1 MNIMKTFKLDNE
13 PKIETGFTVPENYF
27 EDFSIKMMQQLP
39 ENNEPKVI
47 SIFARKKT
55 WMYAAAAVMVLA
67 LSLPIYNNYFSH
79 SSEIDSVTLENYITY
94 QSTVSDTDIV
104 NLLDEQ
110 DIQKMN
116 IDLNIE
122 DITIENEL
130 SENNNLEQ
138 YLLN

>member
-1 MNIMKTFKLDNE
+1 MKTFKLDNE
-13 PKIETGFTVPENYF
+13 PKIKTGFTVPENYF

-39 ENNEPKVI
+39 QNEPKVI

-55 WMYAAAAVMVLA
+55 WMYAAAAILVLA
-67 LSLPIYNNYFSH
+67 LSLPIYTNYFSH
-79 SSEIDSVTLENYITY
+79 SSEIDEATLENYITY
-94 QSTVSDTDIV
+94 QSTVSDTDLV

-110 DIQKMN
+110 DIQKMSV
-116 IDLNIE
+116 DLDIE

-130 SENNNLEQ
+130 SQNKNLEQ

>member
-1 MNIMKTFKLDNE
+1 MKTFKLDNE
-13 PKIETGFTVPENYF
+13 PKIKTGFTVPENYF
-27 EDFSIKMMQQLP
+27 EDFSTKMMQQLP
-39 ENNEPKVI
+39 ENEPKVI

-55 WMYAAAAVMVLA
+55 WMYAAAAILVLT

-79 SSEIDSVTLENYITY
+79 SSEIDEATLENYITY
-94 QSTVSDTDIV
+94 QSTVSDTDLV

-110 DIQKMN
+110 DIQKMSV
-116 IDLNIE
+116 DLDIE

-130 SENNNLEQ
+130 SQNKNLEQ

>member
-1 MNIMKTFKLDNE
+1 MKTFKLDNE
-13 PKIETGFTVPENYF
+13 PKIETGFTVPDHYF
-27 EDFSIKMMQQLP
+27 EDFSARMMQQLP
-39 ENNEPKVI
+39 KNEPKVI

-55 WMYAAAAVMVLA
+55 WMYAAAAIMVLA

-79 SSEIDSVTLENYITY
+79 SSEIDETTLENYITY
-94 QSTVSDTDIV
+94 HSTVSDADLV

-110 DIQKMN
+110 DIQKIS
-116 IDLNIE
+116 IDLDIE

-130 SENNNLEQ
+130 SQNKNLEQ

>member
-1 MNIMKTFKLDNE
+1 MKTFKLDNE
-13 PKIETGFTVPENYF
+13 PKIETGFTVPEHYF
-27 EDFSIKMMQQLP
+27 EDFSAKMMQQLP
-39 ENNEPKVI
+39 KNEPKVI

-55 WMYAAAAVMVLA
+55 WMYAAAAIMVLA

-79 SSEIDSVTLENYITY
+79 SSEIDETTLENYITY
-94 QSTVSDTDIV
+94 HSTVSDADLV

-110 DIQKMN
+110 DIQKIS
-116 IDLNIE
+116 IDLDIE

-130 SENNNLEQ
+130 SQNKNLEQ

>member
-1 MNIMKTFKLDNE
+1 MNIMKTFKLDND

-27 EDFSIKMMQQLP
+27 ENFSVKMMQQLP
-39 ENNEPKVI
+39 VNEPKVI
-47 SIFARKKT
+47 SVFARKKT
-55 WMYAAAAVMVLA
+55 WIYAAAAILVLA

-79 SSEIDSVTLENYITY
+79 SSEIDEVTLENYITY
-94 QSTVSDTDIV
+94 QSTVSATDLV

-110 DIQKMN
+110 DIQKIS
-116 IDLNIE
+116 IDLDIE

-130 SENNNLEQ
+130 SQNKNLEH